1 MATIISSGYSNNSF
15 VFQDTQPF
23 MDLLTL
29 GPYNRCLVDG
39 RMRSSS
45 YNLNEDGKW
54 VNEVRYFEKNSI
66 ENICREEEEW

>member
-1 MATIISSGYSNNSF
+1 
-15 VFQDTQPF
+15 

-54 VNEVRYFEKNSI
+54 VNEVRYFEKKSI
-66 ENICREEEEW
+66 ENTCREEEELFT